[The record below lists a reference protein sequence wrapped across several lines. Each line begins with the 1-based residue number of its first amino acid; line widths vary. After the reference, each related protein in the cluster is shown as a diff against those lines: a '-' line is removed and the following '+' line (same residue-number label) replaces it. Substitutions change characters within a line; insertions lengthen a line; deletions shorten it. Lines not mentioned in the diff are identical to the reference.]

1 MQRPPLAV
9 HEWDD
14 TVLTGFAALIL
25 QQEHGRSRTP
35 SGSTPTPV
43 NRKDRALT
51 GEQADC
57 SGPCTVKSSYLQWQN
72 TKQNISSQP

>member
-1 MQRPPLAV
+1 MVSMGYMVNLHAHTLLMLYR
-9 HEWDD
+9 
-14 TVLTGFAALIL
+14 
-25 QQEHGRSRTP
+25 RSRTP